1 MRSFS
6 ATIMTDAQ
14 RWTGDTLPSEL
25 LVEIFGFATYSA
37 VRDLHT
43 LINSST
49 PFEYIGND
57 ATNASIIAAL
67 RTKCVLSLTSKRW
80 RALSTRYLYEEI
92 CVRNLRSDAILAD
105 LLEASASGRNT
116 SFGSHVKRIFFRRSV
131 NKPRRLGTNEPGWVV
146 LRIIRCCPNVRII
159 SRDRDL
165 LDRVT
170 RVKAGR
176 FSDPYSFDLISEEI
190 SRLGALVERVDLTFG
205 NLALGP
211 LTHCFGFSPEIC
223 CNFSSLR
230 MLSISMDVPI
240 WSRNPEDLSF
250 KHVQLPNLHTLRL
263 LRSHMREV
271 VHVRIIEF
279 PPVVLPALRR
289 LIVSDVHHSQY
300 RALLEANAERVRVF
314 EFDASPGEPGWYLRY
329 AKLTYPLSICP
340 NLEELYFPILVGET
354 RVDLDLV
361 ATVPENR
368 KSRRIRHV
376 GLHATAFEQLEHW
389 GGYDGG
395 YQLYHKDNENGDPT
409 CYEEWEW
416 KKLEEQFAFI
426 GTFECLENI
435 TLYGSD
441 WEAYV
446 GDSRFLQMIESL
458 TAMGIAVETDE
469 KVVKDLLR
477 ASCSN
482 IRVQ

>member
-1 MRSFS
+1 
-6 ATIMTDAQ
+6 MTDGQ
-14 RWTGDTLPSEL
+14 RWTADTLPSEL
-25 LVEIFGFATYSA
+25 LVEIFGFATYSTI
-37 VRDLHT
+37 RDLQT

-67 RTKCVLSLTSKRW
+67 RTKCTLSLTSKRW
-80 RALSTRYLYEEI
+80 RALSARYLYEEI

-105 LLEASASGRNT
+105 VLEASAFGT
-116 SFGSHVKRIFFRRSV
+116 SLGSHVKRIYFRRSV
-131 NKPRRLGTNEPGWVV
+131 NKPRRLGTNEPGSAV
-146 LRIIRCCPNVRII
+146 LRIIRCCPKVRII

-176 FSDPYSFDLISEEI
+176 FSDPYSFDKISEEI

-205 NLALGP
+205 NLALGS
-211 LTHCFGFSPEIC
+211 LNHCFGFSPGIC

-240 WSRNPEDLSF
+240 WSKNPEELGF
-250 KHVQLPNLHTLRL
+250 KHAQLSNLHTLRL

-271 VHVRIIEF
+271 VHVKLIEF

-289 LIVSDVHHSQY
+289 LIVSDVHHSHY
-300 RALLEANAERVRVF
+300 RTLLEANAERVHVF
-314 EFDASPGEPGWYLRY
+314 EFDASPGERGWYLQY
-329 AKLTYPLSICP
+329 ANLAYPLSICP
-340 NLEELYFPILVGET
+340 NLEELYFPILVVTT

-361 ATVPENR
+361 ATVPEVR

-376 GLHATAFEQLEHW
+376 GLHATAFEQLKLW

-395 YQLYHKDNENGDPT
+395 YQVYHKGNEGGDPT

-435 TLYGSD
+435 TFYGSD
-441 WEAYV
+441 WKAYV
-446 GDSRFLQMIESL
+446 GDSRFLQMIESI
-458 TAMGIAVETDE
+458 TAIGITVHADE
-469 KVVKDLLR
+469 KVVKDLLH